1 MFLSLSFNLITRS
14 HSHMASSFSHQSFT
28 ERMIDYLSDKGWP
41 KEYNPEELNE
51 KFLLLDWIAFNLLAN
66 RPPRTRQLFLY
77 GGPDTQKT
85 LFLNVVSKV
94 LNVFATVHKELA
106 RVEVE
111 DNWDLILVDKVD
123 FEDWRIFPDKRSQ
136 LLTLLDGPQPHY
148 SGRRQKNVPIILIGR
163 SIPDFLLS
171 ESCACGEKVI
181 PLKFFSQLENLSEER
196 IIATLW
202 SAFLMRAST
211 QENLNSD
218 SFLEYNE
225 LVAEEYFTH
234 FHYEKIK
241 RPYVYYDKEGFGM
254 KVFRF
259 SGDVDGD
266 GPPYLSFLS
275 SLFSAPKSILKI
287 LPSHEERSEM
297 DPIILK
303 RMHKDEDERPVIDL
317 FLNMHLPKFERKRLD
332 LLNLALIPI
341 PIIDTPKRRKG
352 IVEGE
357 ANLVIKRPI
366 FRTFCSYDYDLA
378 FWPMGFKMRGNI
390 WSYFAKMEVYLTNPD
405 KPGRMVFY
413 QEKADRLFL
422 EAFIKAD
429 REPIEETIEEGEV
442 RLNRLLVGHYPEED
456 PYSDIDPPS
465 DG

>member
-1 MFLSLSFNLITRS
+1 
-14 HSHMASSFSHQSFT
+14 
-28 ERMIDYLSDKGWP
+28 
-41 KEYNPEELNE
+41 
-51 KFLLLDWIAFNLLAN
+51 
-66 RPPRTRQLFLY
+66 
-77 GGPDTQKT
+77 
-85 LFLNVVSKV
+85 
-94 LNVFATVHKELA
+94 
-106 RVEVE
+106 VEVE

-123 FEDWRIFPDKRSQ
+123 FAGWRISPDKRSQ

-148 SGRRQKNVPIILIGR
+148 SGRRKKNVPIILIGR
-163 SIPDFLLS
+163 TMPDFLLE

-181 PLKFFSQLENLSEER
+181 PLKFFSKLENFSEER
-196 IIATLW
+196 VIATLW

-234 FHYEKIK
+234 FDYEKIK

-259 SGDVDGD
+259 SGDVDG
-266 GPPYLSFLS
+266 PPYLSFLP

-317 FLNMHLPKFERKRLD
+317 FLYMHLPKFERKRLD

-341 PIIDTPKRRKG
+341 PQNDTPLR
-352 IVEGE
+352 
-357 ANLVIKRPI
+357 
-366 FRTFCSYDYDLA
+366 
-378 FWPMGFKMRGNI
+378 
-390 WSYFAKMEVYLTNPD
+390 
-405 KPGRMVFY
+405 
-413 QEKADRLFL
+413 
-422 EAFIKAD
+422 
-429 REPIEETIEEGEV
+429 
-442 RLNRLLVGHYPEED
+442 
-456 PYSDIDPPS
+456 
-465 DG
+465 